1 MIAAVAAART
11 FSTSSRS
18 AITRN
23 VVTAN
28 KSAFVSSTTSR
39 CRTTTTKTLRAASS
53 WYNQNNLSTTTSSSR
68 PISQMPAVGVIQ
80 RRTFFTQMMNMFSG
94 NNNDDDTV
102 ITPESLME
110 SFLEKKK
117 KKQKQK
123 QNNNTSEDTTSNEI
137 IMIGNCVN
145 DAMYALYEA
154 DAVCFDV
161 DSTVINEE
169 GIDVLA
175 EFLGK
180 GEEVAALTSAAMDG
194 GMKFQDALA
203 QRLELLKPSRKQILN
218 CLKQNPLIL
227 TTGIK
232 KLIHTLQSKNID
244 VYLVS
249 GGFRIMI
256 EPIAKILNIN
266 PLTHIIAN
274 TILFNDN
281 DDNNNDDDDDGTY
294 VGFDTSEP
302 TSKDMGKPKAI
313 QQILDNR
320 FYNNGIV
327 MIGDGATDA
336 QAKPPAT
343 AFIGFGGVV
352 IREQVKLNSDWYVTN
367 FDDITAI
374 IEMRKIRK

>member
-1 MIAAVAAART
+1 MIAAAT
-11 FSTSSRS
+11 MSTRS
-18 AITRN
+18 AITRT
-23 VVTAN
+23 VTA
-28 KSAFVSSTTSR
+28 KLAFVSSTT
-39 CRTTTTKTLRAASS
+39 RTTTARAASS
-53 WYNQNNLSTTTSSSR
+53 WYQSNNLSTSR
-68 PISQMPAVGVIQ
+68 PTTTRPTTVVAQ
-80 RRTFFTQMMNMFSG
+80 RRTFFTKMMNMISG
-94 NNNDDDTV
+94 SSDSASSSDENAV
-102 ITPESLME
+102 TPESLME
-110 SFLEKKK
+110 SFLEKT
-117 KKQKQK
+117 
-123 QNNNTSEDTTSNEI
+123 QNKDNV
-137 IMIGNCVN
+137 GNDVK
-145 DAMYALYEA
+145 DAMFALYEA

-180 GEEVAALTSAAMDG
+180 GDEVAALTAAAMDG

-203 QRLELLKPSRKQILN
+203 QRLELLKPSRQQILD
-218 CLKQNPLIL
+218 CLEKNPLVL
-227 TTGIK
+227 TDGIT
-232 KLIHTLQSKNID
+232 KLISTLQSKNVD

-256 EPIAKILNIN
+256 EPVAKILNIN
-266 PLTHIIAN
+266 PSTHVIAN
-274 TILFNDN
+274 TIVF
-281 DDNNNDDDDDGTY
+281 DDDTGLY
-294 VGFDTSEP
+294 KGFDTAEP

-352 IREQVKLNSDWYVTN
+352 VREAVKNNADWFVTN
-367 FDDITAI
+367 FDHMTTI
-374 IEMRKIRK
+374 IEMRKTIKK

>member
-1 MIAAVAAART
+1 MGQVYIIFVMIAAAAM
-11 FSTSSRS
+11 STRS
-18 AITRN
+18 AITRT
-23 VVTAN
+23 VTAN
-28 KSAFVSSTTSR
+28 KSAFVSLSSTRLVSTT
-39 CRTTTTKTLRAASS
+39 RTTTARAFSS
-53 WYNQNNLSTTTSSSR
+53 WYQNNLSTSR
-68 PISQMPAVGVIQ
+68 PTTMAKRPTSFITQ
-80 RRTFFTQMMNMFSG
+80 RRTFFTEMMRMISG
-94 NNNDDDTV
+94 SSEDENAE
-102 ITPESLME
+102 TPESIME
-110 SFLEKKK
+110 SFLEKT
-117 KKQKQK
+117 
-123 QNNNTSEDTTSNEI
+123 QNKDTV
-137 IMIGNCVN
+137 GNDVME
-145 DAMYALYEA
+145 AMFALYEA

-180 GEEVAALTSAAMDG
+180 GEEVAALTAAAMDG

-203 QRLELLKPSRKQILN
+203 QRLDLLKPSRKQILD
-218 CLKQNPLIL
+218 CLEKNPLLL
-227 TTGIK
+227 TDGIT
-232 KLIHTLQSKNID
+232 KLISTLQSKNVD

-256 EPIAKILNIN
+256 EPVAKILNIN
-266 PLTHIIAN
+266 PSTHVIAN
-274 TILFNDN
+274 TIVFDN
-281 DDNNNDDDDDGTY
+281 DDDTGLY
-294 VGFDTSEP
+294 KGFDTAEP

-352 IREQVKLNSDWYVTN
+352 VREAVKNSADWFVTN
-367 FDDITAI
+367 FDDMTTI
-374 IEMRKIRK
+374 IEMRKTIKK

>member
-1 MIAAVAAART
+1 MIAAAT
-11 FSTSSRS
+11 MSTRS
-18 AITRN
+18 AITRT
-23 VVTAN
+23 VTAN
-28 KSAFVSSTTSR
+28 KSAFVSSSSTTRLVSTTT
-39 CRTTTTKTLRAASS
+39 RTTTAARAASS
-53 WYNQNNLSTTTSSSR
+53 WYQNNLSTSR
-68 PISQMPAVGVIQ
+68 PTTMTTRPTTFAVTQ
-80 RRTFFTQMMNMFSG
+80 RRTFFTEIMRMISG
-94 NNNDDDTV
+94 SSEDENAE
-102 ITPESLME
+102 TPESIME
-110 SFLEKKK
+110 SFLEKT
-117 KKQKQK
+117 
-123 QNNNTSEDTTSNEI
+123 QNKDTVV
-137 IMIGNCVN
+137 GNDVME
-145 DAMYALYEA
+145 AMFALYEA

-180 GEEVAALTSAAMDG
+180 GEEVAALTAAAMDG

-203 QRLELLKPSRKQILN
+203 QRLDLLKPSRKQILD
-218 CLKQNPLIL
+218 CLEKNPLVL
-227 TTGIK
+227 TDGIA
-232 KLIHTLQSKNID
+232 KLISTLQSKNVD

-256 EPIAKILNIN
+256 EPVAKILNIN
-266 PLTHIIAN
+266 PSTHVIAN
-274 TILFNDN
+274 TIVFDN
-281 DDNNNDDDDDGTY
+281 DDDTGLY
-294 VGFDTSEP
+294 KGFDTAEP

-352 IREQVKLNSDWYVTN
+352 VREAVKNNADWFVTN
-367 FDDITAI
+367 FDDMTTI
-374 IEMRKIRK
+374 IEMRKTIKK